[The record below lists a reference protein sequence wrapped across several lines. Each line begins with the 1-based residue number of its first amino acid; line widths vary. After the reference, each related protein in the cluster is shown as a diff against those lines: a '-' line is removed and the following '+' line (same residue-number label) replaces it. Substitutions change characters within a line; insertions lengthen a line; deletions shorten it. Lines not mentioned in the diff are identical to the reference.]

1 MQRSCVAQPAAIY
14 RAANRRQA
22 KRAFRGRFAGRAIG
36 REQWLMVERDLERLL
51 NFCFMPEGHWKKVRS
66 TNVIERAF
74 REVRRSTRPM
84 SSFAHRASCE
94 RIVFRCITYLNS
106 SSDRNPLKDLTQN
119 ARR

>member
-14 RAANRRQA
+14 RAAIRRQA
-22 KRAFRGRFAGRAIG
+22 ECAFRARFAGRAIG

-51 NFCFMPEGHWKKVRS
+51 NFFFMPEGHGKKVRT

-74 REVRRSTRPM
+74 REVRRSTWPM
-84 SSFAHRASCE
+84 SSLTHRASCE
-94 RIVFRCITYLNS
+94 RIVFRCIMYLNS